1 MSTIV
6 TTQKKKMDVKTL
18 TELALKKSGDTSIR
32 AFAKRLGVSHVTVL
46 AWLDATRY
54 PSFEHAAHLA
64 GLAELPII
72 ETASNIRMQCP
83 SNTNKKRSI
92 LKQIANTTAT
102 LLIGA
107 GITCASPS
115 QAQPI
120 SKNFSNKESD
130 IVCIMRSGRKK
141 KKSKTRYMCKRM
153 AKKMMEETRAAAPLR
168 STSLTHLKKKSC
180 VVSSIMTKNNM
191 GINTQPKGEKQR

>member
-1 MSTIV
+1 
-6 TTQKKKMDVKTL
+6 MDVKTL

-107 GITCASPS
+107 GITCPSPS

-130 IVCIMRSGRKK
+130 IVGIMRSGRKK
-141 KKSKTRYMCKRM
+141 KKKQNTLHVQKNG
-153 AKKMMEETRAAAPLR
+153 KKMMEETRAAAPLR
-168 STSLTHLKKKSC
+168 STSLTHLKKKVLRS
-180 VVSSIMTKNNM
+180 KFDND
-191 GINTQPKGEKQR
+191 EK

>member
-1 MSTIV
+1 MNGEVSPVSLV
-6 TTQKKKMDVKTL
+6 TTGNQRYHIKEIRCQQLLPPKRKKMDVKTL

-46 AWLDATRY
+46 AWLDETRY

-92 LKQIANTTAT
+92 LKQIANATAT
-102 LLIGA
+102 LLIGV
-107 GITCASPS
+107 GITHPNPS
-115 QAQPI
+115 QAQSI
-120 SKNFSNKESD
+120 NKNFSNENSD
-130 IVCIMRSGRKK
+130 NAYYV
-141 KKSKTRYMCKRM
+141 
-153 AKKMMEETRAAAPLR
+153 
-168 STSLTHLKKKSC
+168 HLKRWVRELVNSLKKRPSDRLLA
-180 VVSSIMTKNNM
+180 T
-191 GINTQPKGEKQR
+191 TW